1 MRFMLIRKADEDT
14 EAGAKPSPQVL
25 ADMGKYMDE
34 MGKAGIVLAGEGLQ
48 PSSMGC
54 RVKFTRGQPAITD
67 GPFIET
73 KELIAGFSI
82 IRVNSRQEAIDWAKR
97 WPTSDAGGNIE
108 IEIRQIIEPEDFG
121 PEATAEMEKMRAH
134 WDKRK

>member
-54 RVKFTRGQPAITD
+54 RVKFTRGQPAITSITY

-73 KELIAGFSI
+73 KISLSLRISAL
-82 IRVNSRQEAIDWAKR
+82 K
-97 WPTSDAGGNIE
+97 P
-108 IEIRQIIEPEDFG
+108 P
-121 PEATAEMEKMRAH
+121 PK
-134 WDKRK
+134 

>member
-82 IRVNSRQEAIDWAKR
+82 IRELQARGHKLGEALAYFGCR
-97 WPTSDAGGNIE
+97 WQHRNRNPAD
-108 IEIRQIIEPEDFG
+108 
-121 PEATAEMEKMRAH
+121 H
-134 WDKRK
+134 

>member
-48 PSSMGC
+48 PSSIGC

-67 GPFIET
+67 GPFIVT
-73 KELIAGFSI
+73 KETDCRLLHHSGELQARGH
-82 IRVNSRQEAIDWAKR
+82 RLGEALAYFGCR
-97 WPTSDAGGNIE
+97 WQHRNRNPAD
-108 IEIRQIIEPEDFG
+108 
-121 PEATAEMEKMRAH
+121 H
-134 WDKRK
+134 